1 MQQDCLSHLALLRI
15 ERAYSNMV
23 DTDEKLLMSLNQ
35 ENVVPRSFSNQ
46 FLIILNIEEKMY

>member
-1 MQQDCLSHLALLRI
+1 MRQDCLSHLALLRI